1 MAAHR
6 DVPVGVRRHCLSA
19 QLRSRKYGLEGIGKR
34 GLRTYREPMK
44 QTSAVIVFAGV
55 DGIVIDRQSGEV
67 CRAAWDAID
76 LVVSRNIPFVLCA
89 GKTRAEIE
97 PIYEGLGVGHPFVC
111 ENGAAIFVP
120 RNYFGFE
127 LRHTHDVDAYD
138 VVEFGRP
145 YGTVVD
151 ILHGA
156 AKRVGADVIG
166 FSDMSVEEIAADYGL
181 PLFRARLAKRREYD
195 EPFRIVRGGE
205 GKRHRLLK
213 ALQAAHL
220 GCVNEGRYER
230 AGAPIDPGI
239 GADWLRAW
247 YQIAFRRVLTVGFGN
262 RLSHLPF
269 LRRMDIPVIVP
280 TDDEGRTARMVA
292 SLPRARLVDPGGS
305 SWADA
310 ILEAAEH
317 AADDG
322 FLTMSPWTRPRSNV
336 S

>member
-1 MAAHR
+1 MAFTAMAAPG
-6 DVPVGVRRHCLSA
+6 VSVGALDAVYAAR
-19 QLRSRKYGLEGIGKR
+19 LRSRKYGFERMGRYGVRKYLEA
-34 GLRTYREPMK
+34 MK
-44 QTSAVIVFAGV
+44 QTSPVIVFAGV
-55 DGIVIDRQSGEV
+55 DGIVIDRQTGKV

-76 LVVSRNIPFVLCA
+76 LMVSRNIPFVLCA

-97 PIYEGLGVGHPFVC
+97 PIYQGLGVGHPFVC

-127 LRHTHDVDAYD
+127 LRHAHDVDAYD

-145 YGTVVD
+145 YRTVVD

-156 AKRVGADVIG
+156 AKRVGADVMG

-181 PLFRARLAKRREYD
+181 PLFQARLAKRREYD

-205 GKRHRLLK
+205 GKRRRLLK

-230 AGAPIDPGI
+230 AGPPIDPGI

-247 YQIAFRRVLTVGFGN
+247 YHLACRRVLTVGFGN

-269 LRRMDIPVIVP
+269 LRRMDIPVVVP
-280 TDDEGRTARMVA
+280 TGDEGRTARMVA
-292 SLPRARLVDPGGS
+292 SLPRARLVDPDGS
-305 SWADA
+305 GWVAA
-310 ILEAAEH
+310 ILEAVER
-317 AADDG
+317 AAGDRFPAIRG
-322 FLTMSPWTRPRSNV
+322 LA
-336 S
+336 